1 VTTAQVSAQAPVK
14 TAGGRG
20 RFISF
25 EGGEGSGKSTQIKIL
40 AERLAGAKLHAI
52 VTREPGGSPGAEIIR
67 HLVLSGMGKLLGPEA
82 ETLLFAAARDDHAR
96 TVIEPALKQGTWV
109 LSDRFSD
116 STRVYQGALGHVS
129 EGLLNAMQRVTI
141 GDLKPDLTVI
151 LDVPVEIGLK
161 RAAARRGTAAADRFE
176 SEDIGFHQQLRD
188 AYRQI
193 AANEPGR
200 CVLIDATED
209 QSKVAANIWS
219 ALRDRFFS
227 TSAGNTAVPA

>member
-1 VTTAQVSAQAPVK
+1 MAVQTARKATV
-14 TAGGRG
+14 GRG

-40 AERLAGAKLHAI
+40 AERLAGVKLHTL
-52 VTREPGGSPGAEIIR
+52 VTREPGGSPGAEVIR

-116 STRVYQGALGHVS
+116 STRVYQGTLGHVAP
-129 EGLLNAMQRVTI
+129 ELLNAMQRVTI

-161 RAAARRGTAAADRFE
+161 RAAARRGNAAADRFE
-176 SEDIGFHQQLRD
+176 SEDVSFHQQLRD
-188 AYRQI
+188 AYRKI
-193 AANEPGR
+193 ARDEPER
-200 CVLIDATED
+200 CVLIDATDEPAR
-209 QSKVAANIWS
+209 VAASIWS
-219 ALRDRFFS
+219 ALRDRFFAAS
-227 TSAGNTAVPA
+227 TGNAAAPA